1 MLLFSRAGYHSS
13 FRGGGIPAPEAEKR
27 GHPMRIRQRILSLLL
42 AGALLVPG
50 LPAAEAAWSGADSG
64 AISATVRVDWP
75 QTLEALRDRRVR
87 AELFQEGRSLG
98 ILDLTEENSRTDVGG
113 CPASVALRNQDGG
126 SLGGGRWPGYLDL
139 AVSGL
144 PQGNYTLAFTGDG
157 YADCRQELTIG
168 NYSQHVT
175 LGTADASFTL
185 GDVNGDGRVND
196 RDREAL
202 SEALGSGR
210 RRDLEIY
217 DLNGDGVIDVYDLAV
232 VSRNL
237 NAEGRPE
244 VRDTNLLA
252 PPVEETRLGG
262 EASLVSGVLEDL
274 FRSNGRRVT
283 LSGVPLELAVSLAEP
298 VEMEEIQII
307 SPEGPEAMQAGSV
320 AVTYE
325 DGSGETFPF
334 DLSLPEGIHAIG
346 PVEGSSVVTISLGR
360 RVAVKEIVIT
370 VTRTEG
376 GDYTTVESIQFLRE
390 VIPERPSAA
399 GGVVRNLTATPGSER
414 VSLRWGEV
422 PNVSGYR
429 VDYWLQ
435 DGGGS
440 RRSLRVDVPRAEVTG
455 LENLKT
461 YLFTVTPVD
470 GTWEGTACDP
480 VSATPQPSKA
490 PSAPDMVNVGSLDS
504 ALSVGWKASEN
515 ATFYEVYYK
524 AESESGFRQWG
535 GRLSNTST
543 VITGLTNGVTYSIYI
558 QAGNAAGV
566 SSPSRTALGTPAAVD
581 YSRPEGI
588 PTEGV
593 LEGADIERVWLADS
607 GNVSPSAYPAGQPF
621 QTAYMNDGDFST
633 HWTSQSWDDGNWARS
648 KQVFASF
655 SRPVDLSAV
664 IWVPRLDGSY
674 PNNLRLYTVTVW
686 RQGEDLNGPGALAS
700 PNPLQGGSASDH
712 STWLGVGNNPGV
724 TKFAV
729 LPFEPV
735 TDVVKIAVTIEQT
748 AYTAVSLS
756 ELMLVEYDPAHCLPD
771 NIAALFADELR
782 ASLRSGVTQAD
793 IDALRQRLESEERNY
808 YMNLDT
814 LADELALAE
823 ELLRGGTSS
832 GVLVNGIQ
840 SRSGGEDSRKY
851 QQGGSDL
858 QPLGVAAGA
867 KQELTIYA
875 SGIPAGQ
882 KLTVYAS
889 QFQAEAS
896 AWRAA
901 IGTLSNGRNVLAVP
915 QIGSQNT
922 PRGGSLYLTYGGTNP
937 EGIRLHIRRGTD
949 IPVLELA
956 DWYSLSESQRRSE
969 LGRYA
974 GELERYAAGL
984 TGDLRTNI
992 RNVTEISTPTMLLS
1006 LPAAAVLSGAGRSRA
1021 ERIETLYQTVL
1032 AWEDVMHICKTTQGI
1047 DITYAQNDMQTR
1059 QNIRCMQMFSGAFMY
1074 AAGNH
1079 IGIGYGSCAGMA
1091 CGKPVSAMGA
1101 SDTANRLFG
1110 WGIAHEIGHNMDK
1123 LGKAEITNNLYSL
1136 MVQTYDGKQ
1145 NTLASRLEKSNK
1157 YAGIFTKTAQGL
1169 PGDSNDVFVQLGLY
1183 WQLHLAYDGGEKPM
1197 DFYNRF
1203 FKAWKAGTYFG
1214 GETNYQDRVARTASA
1229 VANRNLTEFFTRW
1242 GMTLSEGTRAALAKY
1257 PAESRAL
1264 WYLSDQSRR
1273 DWLANIPAG
1282 QGTVSLTAALEEEKA
1297 VKLTIFPAFTQGK
1310 VQGYEILR
1318 NGVPIAFTTEAV
1330 YTDTIGSANH
1340 RTFAYS
1346 VRAYDTLGNRV
1357 AEASAPELRIAYDK
1371 TVPADAYTL
1380 VRNGTTATFTMKEET
1395 PVSGLKLAGAPASGE
1410 FTVSVT
1416 DKDGK
1421 TTTARSG
1428 DFGQGNQA
1436 VDDKSSYLTYF
1447 QKPGAEAA
1455 DTRIW
1460 TYDAKTVVVT
1470 GVPEGADIQLI
1481 SYAGD
1486 DVAFLENGAVG
1497 VLSKAYRYGTEA
1509 GQVIP
1514 AGTLIVTGAYRGDPA
1529 YQTVKIEGRFTRTVL
1544 TDGDDEVKTTTET
1557 RWLDGRALLFAEIP
1571 ADGKVCD
1578 ISDGLFIFIP
1588 NVQREAELQGEASG
1602 CNDASLL
1609 PAQMRAVLSRTDQPT
1624 LPDSQRVTAETL
1636 WINTPGG
1643 TDLPV
1648 IVLEEGE

>member
-1 MLLFSRAGYHSS
+1 
-13 FRGGGIPAPEAEKR
+13 
-27 GHPMRIRQRILSLLL
+27 MRIKQRVLSLLL

-50 LPAAEAAWSGADSG
+50 LPAAEAAWGGADLG
-64 AISATVRVDWP
+64 GISATVRVDWP

-87 AELFQEGRSLG
+87 AELYQEGRSLG
-98 ILDLTEENSRTDVGG
+98 TLDLTEEDGRADLGG
-113 CPASVALRNQDGG
+113 YPAVVALRNQDGG
-126 SLGGGRWPGYLDL
+126 ELGGGRWPGYLDL
-139 AVSGL
+139 TVSGL
-144 PQGNYTLAFTGDG
+144 PQGNYTLEFTGDG
-157 YADCRQELTIG
+157 YADCRQELTIDR
-168 NYSQHVT
+168 YSQHVT

-185 GDVNGDGRVND
+185 GDVDGDGRVNS
-196 RDREAL
+196 RDREELA
-202 SEALGSGR
+202 EALGSAG
-210 RRDLEIY
+210 RRDLERY
-217 DLNGDGVIDVYDLAV
+217 DLNGDGVVDVYDLAI
-232 VSRNL
+232 VSRNR

-252 PPVEETRLGG
+252 PPVEEVRLGEG
-262 EASLVSGVLEDL
+262 ASLSSGILEDL
-274 FRSNGRRVT
+274 FRNNGQTVT
-283 LSGVPLELAVSLAEP
+283 LSGMPLELAVSLAEP
-298 VEMEEIQII
+298 VEMEEIRIV
-307 SPEGPEAMQAGSV
+307 SPEGPEAMREGSV

-325 DGSGETFPF
+325 DGSGETIPF
-334 DLSLPEGIHAIG
+334 DLSLPEGIRAIG
-346 PVEGSSVVTISLGR
+346 PVEGSSVVKISLGR

-390 VIPERPSAA
+390 IIPERPSAA
-399 GGVVRNLTATPGSER
+399 GSVVRNLTAAAGSEK
-414 VSLRWGEV
+414 VSLRWSEV

-435 DGGGS
+435 DGSAG

-480 VSATPQPSKA
+480 VSATPQPARA
-490 PSAPDMVNVGSLDS
+490 PSAPDMVSVSSLDS
-504 ALSVGWKASEN
+504 ALSVGWKAAEN

-524 AESESGFRQWG
+524 AEDESGYRQWG

-543 VITGLTNGVTYSIYI
+543 VITDLTNDVTYSIYI
-558 QAGNAAGV
+558 QAGNSVGV
-566 SSPSRTALGTPAAVD
+566 SGPSRTALGTPSAVD

-588 PTEGV
+588 PAEGI
-593 LEGADIERVWLADS
+593 LEGADVERVWLADPR
-607 GNVSPSAYPAGQPF
+607 NVSPTAYPASKPF
-621 QTAYMNDGDFST
+621 QPEYMNDGDFST
-633 HWTSQSWDDGNWARS
+633 HWTSHAYGDGNWWNN
-648 KQVFASF
+648 KQVLASF
-655 SRPVDLSAV
+655 SRPVDLSSV

-686 RQGEDLNGPGALAS
+686 RQGDNLNGPGTLVS

-712 STWLGVGNNPGV
+712 NTWLPVGNNPAV

-756 ELMLVEYDPAHCLPD
+756 ELMFMEYDPARCLPD
-771 NIAALFADELR
+771 NIAALFSDELR
-782 ASLRSGVTQAD
+782 TVLRPGVTQAD
-793 IDALRQRLESEERNY
+793 IQALRQRLESGERNY

-814 LADELALAE
+814 LADELDLAE
-823 ELLRGGTSS
+823 ELLRSGTSS
-832 GVLVNGIQ
+832 GVVQSGVQ
-840 SRSGGEDSRKY
+840 SRSAGADAKY

-867 KQELTIYA
+867 GQELTVYA

-889 QFQAEAS
+889 QFNAEAS
-896 AWRAA
+896 AWRAE
-901 IGTLSNGRNVLAVP
+901 IGALSNGRNVLTVP

-922 PRGGSLYLTYGGTNP
+922 PRGGSLYLTYGGANP

-956 DWYSLSESQRRSE
+956 DWHAWNDGQRRTE
-969 LGRYA
+969 LGRYVD
-974 GELERYAAGL
+974 ELEAYAASL
-984 TGDLRTNI
+984 AGDAQTNF

-1021 ERIETLYQTVL
+1021 ERIETLYQAVL

-1047 DITYAQNDMQTR
+1047 DKTYAQNDMRTR
-1059 QNIRCMQMFSGAFMY
+1059 QNIRCMQMFAGAFMY

-1091 CGKPVSAMGA
+1091 CGKPISSMGA

-1123 LGKAEITNNLYSL
+1123 LGKAEITNNLYAL

-1145 NTLASRLEKSNK
+1145 NTLASRLEKSGK
-1157 YAGIFTKTAQGL
+1157 YPGIFTKTAQGL

-1346 VRAYDTLGNRV
+1346 VRAYDTLGNRI

-1371 TVPADAYTL
+1371 TVPADAYDIS
-1380 VRNGTTATFTMKEET
+1380 RNGTTVTFTMKEET
-1395 PVSGLKLAGAPASGE
+1395 PVSGLKLTGVPASGK
-1410 FTVSVT
+1410 FTVTVT

-1460 TYDAKTVVVT
+1460 TYDAKTVTVT
-1470 GVPEGADIQLI
+1470 GVPENVAPQLI

-1514 AGTLIVTGAYRGDPA
+1514 AGTLIVTGTYRGDPA

-1544 TDGDDEVKTTTET
+1544 TGEAEEVQTTTES

-1588 NVQREAELQGEASG
+1588 NVQKEAELQGGTSA
-1602 CNDASLL
+1602 CNAASLL
-1609 PAQMRAVLSRTDQPT
+1609 PAQMRAVLSRTDKPT
-1624 LPDSQRVTAETL
+1624 LAESQRVTAETL

-1643 TDLPV
+1643 EDLPA
-1648 IVLEEGE
+1648 IELEEGE

>member
-1 MLLFSRAGYHSS
+1 
-13 FRGGGIPAPEAEKR
+13 
-27 GHPMRIRQRILSLLL
+27 MRIKQRVLSLLL

-50 LPAAEAAWSGADSG
+50 LPAAEAAWGGADLG
-64 AISATVRVDWP
+64 GISATVRVDWP

-87 AELFQEGRSLG
+87 AELYQEGRSLG
-98 ILDLTEENSRTDVGG
+98 TLDLTEEDGRADLGG
-113 CPASVALRNQDGG
+113 YPAAVALRNQDGG
-126 SLGGGRWPGYLDL
+126 ELGGGRWPGYLDMS
-139 AVSGL
+139 VSGL
-144 PQGNYTLAFTGDG
+144 PQGNYTLEFTGDG
-157 YADCRQELTIG
+157 YADCRQELTIDR
-168 NYSQHVT
+168 YSQHVT

-185 GDVNGDGRVND
+185 GDVDGDGRVNS
-196 RDREAL
+196 RDREELAE
-202 SEALGSGR
+202 SLGSAGC
-210 RRDLEIY
+210 RDLERY
-217 DLNGDGVIDVYDLAV
+217 DLNGDGVVDVYDLAI
-232 VSRNL
+232 VSRNR

-252 PPVEETRLGG
+252 PPVEEVRLGEG
-262 EASLVSGVLEDL
+262 ASLSSGILEDL
-274 FRSNGRRVT
+274 FRNNGQTVT
-283 LSGVPLELAVSLAEP
+283 LSGMPLELAVSLAEP
-298 VEMEEIQII
+298 VEMEEIRIV
-307 SPEGPEAMQAGSV
+307 SPEGPEAMREGSV

-325 DGSGETFPF
+325 DGSGETIPF
-334 DLSLPEGIHAIG
+334 DLSLPEGIRAIG
-346 PVEGSSVVTISLGR
+346 PVEGSSVVKISLGR

-390 VIPERPSAA
+390 IIPERPSAA
-399 GGVVRNLTATPGSER
+399 GSVVRNLTAAAGSEK
-414 VSLRWGEV
+414 VSLRWSEV

-435 DGGGS
+435 DGSAS

-470 GTWEGTACDP
+470 GAWEGTACDP
-480 VSATPQPSKA
+480 VSATPQPARA
-490 PSAPDMVNVGSLDS
+490 PSAPDMVSVSSLDS
-504 ALSVGWKASEN
+504 ALSVGWKAAEN

-524 AESESGFRQWG
+524 AEDESGYRQWG

-543 VITGLTNGVTYSIYI
+543 VITDLTNDVTYSIYI
-558 QAGNAAGV
+558 QAGNSMGV
-566 SSPSRTALGTPAAVD
+566 SGPSRTALGTPSAVD

-588 PTEGV
+588 PAEGI
-593 LEGADIERVWLADS
+593 LEGADVERVWLADPR
-607 GNVSPSAYPAGQPF
+607 NVSPTAYPASKPF
-621 QTAYMNDGDFST
+621 QPEYMNDGDFST
-633 HWTSQSWDDGNWARS
+633 HWTSHAYGDGNWWNN
-648 KQVFASF
+648 KQVLASF
-655 SRPVDLSAV
+655 SRPVDLSSV

-686 RQGEDLNGPGALAS
+686 RQGDNLNGPGTLVS

-712 STWLGVGNNPGV
+712 NTWLSVGNNPAV

-756 ELMLVEYDPAHCLPD
+756 ELMFMEYDPARCLPD
-771 NIAALFADELR
+771 NIAALFSGELR
-782 ASLRSGVTQAD
+782 TVLRPGVTQAD
-793 IDALRQRLESEERNY
+793 IQALRQRLESGERNY

-814 LADELALAE
+814 LADELDLAE
-823 ELLRGGTSS
+823 ELLRSGTSS
-832 GVLVNGIQ
+832 GVVQSGVQ
-840 SRSGGEDSRKY
+840 SRSAGADAKY

-867 KQELTIYA
+867 GQELTIYA

-889 QFQAEAS
+889 QFNAEAS
-896 AWRAA
+896 AWRAE
-901 IGTLSNGRNVLAVP
+901 IGALSNGRNVLTVP

-922 PRGGSLYLTYGGTNP
+922 PRGGSLYLTYGGANP

-956 DWYSLSESQRRSE
+956 DWHAWNDGQRRTE
-969 LGRYA
+969 LGRYVD
-974 GELERYAAGL
+974 ELEAYAAGL
-984 TGDLRTNI
+984 AGDAQTNF

-1006 LPAAAVLSGAGRSRA
+1006 LPAAAVQSGAGRSRA

-1047 DITYAQNDMQTR
+1047 DKTYAQNDMRTR
-1059 QNIRCMQMFSGAFMY
+1059 QNIRCMQMFAGAFMY

-1079 IGIGYGSCAGMA
+1079 IGIGYGSCAGMV
-1091 CGKPVSAMGA
+1091 CGKPISSMGA

-1123 LGKAEITNNLYSL
+1123 LGKAEITNNLYAL

-1145 NTLASRLEKSNK
+1145 NTLASRLEKSGK
-1157 YAGIFTKTAQGL
+1157 YPGIFTKTAQGL

-1183 WQLHLAYDGGEKPM
+1183 WQLHLAYDGGDKPM

-1242 GMTLSEGTRAALAKY
+1242 GMTLSDGTKAALAKL
-1257 PAESRAL
+1257 PEETRAL

-1273 DWLANIPAG
+1273 DRLAGVSQG
-1282 QGTVSLTAALEEEKA
+1282 QGTVSLTAALEGEKA
-1297 VKLTIFPAFTQGK
+1297 VKLTITSSVTQGK

-1346 VRAYDTLGNRV
+1346 VRAYDTLGNRI

-1371 TVPADAYTL
+1371 TVPADAYDIS
-1380 VRNGTTATFTMKEET
+1380 RNGTTVTFTMKEET
-1395 PVSGLKLAGAPASGE
+1395 PVSGLKLTGVPASGK
-1410 FTVSVT
+1410 FTVTVT

-1470 GVPEGADIQLI
+1470 GVPENVAPQLI

-1497 VLSKAYRYGTEA
+1497 VLSKAYRYGTGA

-1514 AGTLIVTGAYRGDPA
+1514 AGTLIVTGTYRGDPA

-1544 TDGDDEVKTTTET
+1544 TGEAEEVQTTTES

-1588 NVQREAELQGEASG
+1588 NVQKEAELQGGTSA
-1602 CNDASLL
+1602 CNAASLL
-1609 PAQMRAVLSRTDQPT
+1609 PAQMRAVLSRTDKPT
-1624 LPDSQRVTAETL
+1624 LAESQRVTAETL

-1643 TDLPV
+1643 EDLPA
-1648 IVLEEGE
+1648 IELEEGE